1 MFKSDYFKRIILG
14 GGNLLYSALFIG
26 VVLIVITNKLT
37 QAFKLSSTLGLLGQI
52 SASLVIIMI
61 GNLEVSHISLGN
73 HFALGYLTVPFTLLL
88 LVSFTNVM
96 NIEKVQNPSILLL
109 PFVSLVFFSIAALF
123 IGHPFVLITGI
134 CSSLTLMFILLY
146 GYFTGKV
153 FVGRTLTTSIG
164 FIIAVLSIS
173 LIETSIVTIYI
184 PLFTLALPF
193 TLYYLIQD
201 KITNVQSI
209 TVSFLTAILFGVLM
223 YIVPFNT
230 IWYFIAGLTSILVI
244 TQFSSKYRFI

>member
-1 MFKSDYFKRIILG
+1 MLYF
-14 GGNLLYSALFIG
+14 ALFIG

-37 QAFKLSSTLGLLGQI
+37 HAFKLSSTLGLLGQI
-52 SASLVIIMI
+52 SASLVILIF
-61 GNLEVSHISLGN
+61 GHLEVSHIILGK
-73 HFALGYLTVPFTLLL
+73 HFELGYLAVPFTLIL
-88 LVSFTNVM
+88 LVGFTNVI
-96 NIEKVQNPSILLL
+96 NIEEVQCPSILLL
-109 PFVSLVFFSIAALF
+109 PFVSFVFFSIAAFF
-123 IGHPFVLITGI
+123 IGHSFVLITGI

-201 KITNVQSI
+201 NITKVQSI
-209 TVSFLTAILFGVLM
+209 TVSFLTAILFGLLM

-230 IWYFIAGLTSILVI
+230 IWYFIVGLTSILVI
-244 TQFSSKYRFI
+244 TQFSRKYRFI

>member
-1 MFKSDYFKRIILG
+1 MLYLA
-14 GGNLLYSALFIG
+14 LLIG
-26 VVLIVITNKLT
+26 IVLIVITEKLT
-37 QAFKLSSTLGLLGQI
+37 QAFKLSSIGGLISQI
-52 SASLVIIMI
+52 CTSLVIIMV
-61 GNLEVSHISLGN
+61 GKLEVSHINLGN
-73 HFALGYLTVPFTLLL
+73 YFELGYLTIPFTLLF
-88 LVSFTNVM
+88 LVGFTNVM
-96 NIEKVQNPSILLL
+96 NIEKAQNLSILLL
-109 PFVSLVFFSIAALF
+109 PFVSLVYFSIAAFF
-123 IGHPFVLITGI
+123 IGHSFVLITGI

-193 TLYYLIQD
+193 TLYYFIKD
-201 KITNVQSI
+201 KFPSVQAITI
-209 TVSFLTAILFGVLM
+209 SFLTAILFGVLM

-230 IWYFIAGLTSILVI
+230 IWYFIVGLTSILVI
-244 TQFSSKYRFI
+244 TQFSRKYRFI

>member
-1 MFKSDYFKRIILG
+1 MLYF
-14 GGNLLYSALFIG
+14 ALFIG

-37 QAFKLSSTLGLLGQI
+37 HAFKLSSTLGLHGQI
-52 SASLVIIMI
+52 SASLVILIF
-61 GNLEVSHISLGN
+61 GHLEVSHIILGK
-73 HFALGYLTVPFTLLL
+73 HFELGFLAVPFTLIL
-88 LVSFTNVM
+88 LVGFTNVI
-96 NIEKVQNPSILLL
+96 NIEGVQHPSILLL
-109 PFVSLVFFSIAALF
+109 PFVSFVFFSIAAFF
-123 IGHPFVLITGI
+123 IGHSFVLIMGI

-173 LIETSIVTIYI
+173 LMETSIVTIYI

-209 TVSFLTAILFGVLM
+209 TVSFLTAILFGLLM

-230 IWYFIAGLTSILVI
+230 IWYFIVGLTSILVI
-244 TQFSSKYRFI
+244 TQFSRKYRFI

>member
-1 MFKSDYFKRIILG
+1 M
-14 GGNLLYSALFIG
+14 LYLALFIG
-26 VVLIVITNKLT
+26 IVSIVITDKLT
-37 QAFKLSSTLGLLGQI
+37 QAFKLSSILGLLGQI
-52 SASLVIIMI
+52 SASLVIIMV
-61 GNLEVSHISLGN
+61 GKLEVSHIIIN
-73 HFALGYLTVPFTLLL
+73 DYFELGYLAIPFTLLF
-88 LVSFTNVM
+88 LVGFTNVM

-109 PFVSLVFFSIAALF
+109 PFVSLVCLSIAAFF
-123 IGHPFVLITGI
+123 IGNSFVLITGI
-134 CSSLTLMFILLY
+134 CSSLTIVFILLY

-173 LIETSIVTIYI
+173 FIGISIITIYI

-223 YIVPFNT
+223 YIVPLNI
-230 IWYFIAGLTSILVI
+230 IWYLVVGLTSILII
-244 TQFSSKYRFI
+244 TQFSRKYRFI

>member
-1 MFKSDYFKRIILG
+1 MLYF
-14 GGNLLYSALFIG
+14 ALFIG

-37 QAFKLSSTLGLLGQI
+37 HAFKLSSTLGLLGQI
-52 SASLVIIMI
+52 SASLVILIF
-61 GNLEVSHISLGN
+61 GHLEVSHIILGK
-73 HFALGYLTVPFTLLL
+73 HFELGYLAVPFTLILL
-88 LVSFTNVM
+88 IGFTNVI
-96 NIEKVQNPSILLL
+96 NIEEVQCPSILLL
-109 PFVSLVFFSIAALF
+109 PFVSFVFFSIAAFF
-123 IGHPFVLITGI
+123 IGHSFVLITGI

-201 KITNVQSI
+201 NITKVQSI
-209 TVSFLTAILFGVLM
+209 TVSFLTAILFGLLM

-230 IWYFIAGLTSILVI
+230 IWYFIVGLTSILVI
-244 TQFSSKYRFI
+244 TQFSRKYRFI

>member
-1 MFKSDYFKRIILG
+1 MLYF
-14 GGNLLYSALFIG
+14 ALFIG

-37 QAFKLSSTLGLLGQI
+37 HAFKLSSTSGLLGQI
-52 SASLVIIMI
+52 SASLVILIF
-61 GNLEVSHISLGN
+61 GHHEVSHIILGK
-73 HFALGYLTVPFTLLL
+73 HFELGYLAVPFTLIL
-88 LVSFTNVM
+88 LVGFTNVI
-96 NIEKVQNPSILLL
+96 NIEEVQRPSILLL
-109 PFVSLVFFSIAALF
+109 PFVSFVFFSIAAFF
-123 IGHPFVLITGI
+123 IGHSFVLITGI

-201 KITNVQSI
+201 KITKVQSI
-209 TVSFLTAILFGVLM
+209 TVSFLTAILFGLLM

-230 IWYFIAGLTSILVI
+230 IWYFIVGLTSILVI
-244 TQFSSKYRFI
+244 TQFSRKYRFI

>member
-1 MFKSDYFKRIILG
+1 MLYF
-14 GGNLLYSALFIG
+14 ALFIG

-37 QAFKLSSTLGLLGQI
+37 HAFKLSSTLGLLGQI
-52 SASLVIIMI
+52 SASLVILIF
-61 GNLEVSHISLGN
+61 GHLEVSHIILGKQ
-73 HFALGYLTVPFTLLL
+73 FELGFLAVPFTLIL
-88 LVSFTNVM
+88 LVGFTNVI
-96 NIEKVQNPSILLL
+96 NIEGVQRPSILLL
-109 PFVSLVFFSIAALF
+109 PFVSFVFFSIAAF
-123 IGHPFVLITGI
+123 YIGHPFVLIMGI

-153 FVGRTLTTSIG
+153 FVGRTFTTSIG

-173 LIETSIVTIYI
+173 LMETSIVTIYI

-201 KITNVQSI
+201 KITNVQSV
-209 TVSFLTAILFGVLM
+209 TVSFLTAILFGLLM

-230 IWYFIAGLTSILVI
+230 IWYFIVGLTSILVI
-244 TQFSSKYRFI
+244 TQFSRKYRFI

>member
-1 MFKSDYFKRIILG
+1 
-14 GGNLLYSALFIG
+14 LLYFALFIG
-26 VVLIVITNKLT
+26 VVLIVITNKLSH
-37 QAFKLSSTLGLLGQI
+37 AFKLSSTLGLLGQI
-52 SASLVIIMI
+52 SASLVILIF
-61 GNLEVSHISLGN
+61 GHLEVSHIILGK
-73 HFALGYLTVPFTLLL
+73 HFELGYLAVPFTLILL
-88 LVSFTNVM
+88 IGFTNVI
-96 NIEKVQNPSILLL
+96 NIEEVQCPSILLL
-109 PFVSLVFFSIAALF
+109 PFVSFVFFSIAAFF
-123 IGHPFVLITGI
+123 IGHSFVLITGI

-201 KITNVQSI
+201 NITKVQSI
-209 TVSFLTAILFGVLM
+209 TVSFLTAILFGLLM

-230 IWYFIAGLTSILVI
+230 IWYFIVGLTSILVI
-244 TQFSSKYRFI
+244 TQFSRKYRFI

>member
-1 MFKSDYFKRIILG
+1 MLYF
-14 GGNLLYSALFIG
+14 ALFIG
-26 VVLIVITNKLT
+26 VVLIVITNKLSH
-37 QAFKLSSTLGLLGQI
+37 AFKLSSTLGLLGQI
-52 SASLVIIMI
+52 SASLVILIF
-61 GNLEVSHISLGN
+61 GHLEVSHIILGK
-73 HFALGYLTVPFTLLL
+73 HFELGYLAVPFTLIL
-88 LVSFTNVM
+88 LVGFTNVI
-96 NIEKVQNPSILLL
+96 NIEEVQCPSILLL
-109 PFVSLVFFSIAALF
+109 PFVSFVFFSIAAFF
-123 IGHPFVLITGI
+123 IGHSFVLITGI

-201 KITNVQSI
+201 KITKVQSI
-209 TVSFLTAILFGVLM
+209 TVSFLTAILFGLLM

-230 IWYFIAGLTSILVI
+230 IWYFIVGLTSILVI
-244 TQFSSKYRFI
+244 TQFSRKYRFI

>member
-1 MFKSDYFKRIILG
+1 MLYF
-14 GGNLLYSALFIG
+14 ALFIG

-37 QAFKLSSTLGLLGQI
+37 HAFKLSSTLGLLGQI
-52 SASLVIIMI
+52 SASLVILIF
-61 GNLEVSHISLGN
+61 GHLEVSHIILGK
-73 HFALGYLTVPFTLLL
+73 HFELGYLAVPFTLIL
-88 LVSFTNVM
+88 LVGFTNVI
-96 NIEKVQNPSILLL
+96 NIEEVQCPSILLL
-109 PFVSLVFFSIAALF
+109 PFVSFVFFSIAAFF
-123 IGHPFVLITGI
+123 IGHSFVLITGI

-193 TLYYLIQD
+193 TLYYFIQD
-201 KITNVQSI
+201 KITKVQSI
-209 TVSFLTAILFGVLM
+209 TVSFLTAILFGLLM

-230 IWYFIAGLTSILVI
+230 IWYFIVGLTSILVI
-244 TQFSSKYRFI
+244 TQFSRKYRFI

>member
-1 MFKSDYFKRIILG
+1 MLYF
-14 GGNLLYSALFIG
+14 ALFIG

-37 QAFKLSSTLGLLGQI
+37 HAFKLSSTLGLLGQI
-52 SASLVIIMI
+52 SASLVILIF
-61 GNLEVSHISLGN
+61 GHLEVSHIILGK
-73 HFALGYLTVPFTLLL
+73 HFELGYLAVPFTLIL
-88 LVSFTNVM
+88 LVGFTNVI
-96 NIEKVQNPSILLL
+96 NIEEVQCPSILLL
-109 PFVSLVFFSIAALF
+109 PFVSFVFFSIAAFF
-123 IGHPFVLITGI
+123 IGHSFVLITGI

-201 KITNVQSI
+201 KITKVQSI
-209 TVSFLTAILFGVLM
+209 TVSFLTAILFGLLM

-230 IWYFIAGLTSILVI
+230 IWYFIVGLTSILVI
-244 TQFSSKYRFI
+244 TQFSRKYRFI

>member
-1 MFKSDYFKRIILG
+1 MLYLA
-14 GGNLLYSALFIG
+14 LLIG
-26 VVLIVITNKLT
+26 IVLIVITEKLT
-37 QAFKLSSTLGLLGQI
+37 QAFKLSSIGGLIGQI
-52 SASLVIIMI
+52 CTSLVIIMV
-61 GNLEVSHISLGN
+61 GKLEVSHINLGN
-73 HFALGYLTVPFTLLL
+73 HFELGYLTIPFTLLF
-88 LVSFTNVM
+88 LVGFTNVM
-96 NIEKVQNPSILLL
+96 NIEKAQNLSILLL
-109 PFVSLVFFSIAALF
+109 PFVSLVYFSIAAFF
-123 IGHPFVLITGI
+123 IGHSFVLITGI

-193 TLYYLIQD
+193 TLYYFIKD
-201 KITNVQSI
+201 KFTSVQSI
-209 TVSFLTAILFGVLM
+209 TISFLTAILFGVLM

-230 IWYFIAGLTSILVI
+230 IWYFIVGLTSILVI
-244 TQFSSKYRFI
+244 TQFSRKYRFI

>member
-1 MFKSDYFKRIILG
+1 
-14 GGNLLYSALFIG
+14 
-26 VVLIVITNKLT
+26 
-37 QAFKLSSTLGLLGQI
+37 
-52 SASLVIIMI
+52 
-61 GNLEVSHISLGN
+61 
-73 HFALGYLTVPFTLLL
+73 
-88 LVSFTNVM
+88 
-96 NIEKVQNPSILLL
+96 
-109 PFVSLVFFSIAALF
+109 
-123 IGHPFVLITGI
+123 
-134 CSSLTLMFILLY
+134 MFILLY

-164 FIIAVLSIS
+164 FIVAVLSIS

-184 PLFTLALPF
+184 PLFTFALPF
-193 TLYYLIQD
+193 TLYNLIQD

>member
-1 MFKSDYFKRIILG
+1 MLYF
-14 GGNLLYSALFIG
+14 ALFIG
-26 VVLIVITNKLT
+26 VVLIVITNKLSH
-37 QAFKLSSTLGLLGQI
+37 AFKLSSTLGLLGQI
-52 SASLVIIMI
+52 SASLVILIF
-61 GNLEVSHISLGN
+61 GHLEVSHIILGK
-73 HFALGYLTVPFTLLL
+73 HFELGYLAVPFTLILL
-88 LVSFTNVM
+88 IGFTNVI
-96 NIEKVQNPSILLL
+96 NIEEVQCPSILLL
-109 PFVSLVFFSIAALF
+109 PFVSFVFFSIAAFF
-123 IGHPFVLITGI
+123 IGHSFVLITGI

-201 KITNVQSI
+201 NITKVQSI
-209 TVSFLTAILFGVLM
+209 TVSFLTAILFGLLM

-230 IWYFIAGLTSILVI
+230 IWYFIVGLTSILVI
-244 TQFSSKYRFI
+244 TQFSRKYRFI

>member
-1 MFKSDYFKRIILG
+1 
-14 GGNLLYSALFIG
+14 LLYFALFIG

-37 QAFKLSSTLGLLGQI
+37 HAFKLSSTLGLLGQI
-52 SASLVIIMI
+52 SASLVILIF
-61 GNLEVSHISLGN
+61 GHLEVSHIILGK
-73 HFALGYLTVPFTLLL
+73 HFELGYLAVPFTLILL
-88 LVSFTNVM
+88 IGFTNVI
-96 NIEKVQNPSILLL
+96 NIEEVQCPSILLL
-109 PFVSLVFFSIAALF
+109 PFVSFVFFSIAAFF
-123 IGHPFVLITGI
+123 IGHSFVLITGI

-201 KITNVQSI
+201 KITKVQSI
-209 TVSFLTAILFGVLM
+209 TVSFLTAILFGLLM

-230 IWYFIAGLTSILVI
+230 IWYFIVGLTSILVI
-244 TQFSSKYRFI
+244 TQFSRKYRFI

>member
-1 MFKSDYFKRIILG
+1 MLYF
-14 GGNLLYSALFIG
+14 ALFIG

-37 QAFKLSSTLGLLGQI
+37 HAFKLSSTLGLLGQI
-52 SASLVIIMI
+52 SASLVILIF
-61 GNLEVSHISLGN
+61 GHLEVSHIILGK
-73 HFALGYLTVPFTLLL
+73 HFELGYLAVPFTLILL
-88 LVSFTNVM
+88 IGFTNVI
-96 NIEKVQNPSILLL
+96 NIEEVQCPSILLL
-109 PFVSLVFFSIAALF
+109 PFVSFVFFSIAAFF
-123 IGHPFVLITGI
+123 IGHSFVLITGI

-201 KITNVQSI
+201 KITKVQSI
-209 TVSFLTAILFGVLM
+209 TVSFLTAILFGLLM

-230 IWYFIAGLTSILVI
+230 IWYFIVGLTSILVI
-244 TQFSSKYRFI
+244 TQFSRKYRFI